1 MVILY
6 TSPKSN
12 SCRKARAWLEEYQIS
27 YIERNIL
34 SEPITINEI
43 KNILRLTDDGTDE
56 IISTRSKVFKK
67 LNVNIDALSLNE
79 LYKIIRNN
87 PSLLRI
93 PLILDEKKLLVGY
106 DKDEIRKFLPR
117 KIRLFQ
123 LHKAKRIIN

>member
-6 TSPKSN
+6 TSPKCI

-67 LNVNIDALSLNE
+67 LNVNIEVLSLNE
-79 LYKIIRNN
+79 LYEIIKNN

-93 PLILDEKKLLVGY
+93 PLLLDEKKLLVGY